1 MKNGLASL
9 HKILKD
15 ETRRKIVLLLNEKGR
30 LSYTD
35 LMNNLKIDN
44 TGRLNYHL
52 KVIDGLILKG
62 EDGLYTL
69 TEKGKIATQLLL
81 KFPDEND
88 TLQPRRAFGRKT
100 WLLIMIS
107 YVSFSIILLLLYFYG
122 YIDGSRFFAGVTY
135 IFAGLAFVIAVYVL
149 QSYRHVLDKKMLFW
163 KIAYTMLGAWVGLVV
178 AFFAPLLLFLFFRF
192 LGETDLAHLQGSGEI
207 WISLLVIGPLIGGI
221 AGYNFGKKRGFK
233 KRK

>member
-15 ETRRKIVLLLNEKGR
+15 ETRRKIVLLLNEKGS

-52 KVIDGLILKG
+52 KVIDGLVLKR
-62 EDGLYTL
+62 EDGLYAL

-88 TLQPRRAFGRKT
+88 MLQPRSAFGRKT

-107 YVSFSIILLLLYFYG
+107 YVSFSIILLLLYFYD

-149 QSYRHVLDKKMLFW
+149 QSYRHVLDKKRLFW